1 MKQNAQS
8 EKYVFDWGLDQGKNT
23 CLMEKNKF
31 DDGDQ
36 TVIVEIFESFDELG
50 FAEYM
55 FSFFQN

>member
-1 MKQNAQS
+1 MLYQKSMFSIA
-8 EKYVFDWGLDQGKNT
+8 GLIKKNT
-23 CLMEKNKF
+23 CLTEKNKF

-36 TVIVEIFESFDELG
+36 TVIVEVFEKFEELA